1 MNQRQSSVPRIALAL
16 HQANL
21 LETRH
26 DTGHRGRP
34 NLLGARE
41 LTERKRT
48 AEDDNR
54 ESGKARRG
62 DPAGVILLAQLPQEM
77 NRRRME
83 LVGKGV
89 RLDNGGKALRSS

>member
-16 HQANL
+16 HQANP
-21 LETRH
+21 LETCH
-26 DTGHRGRP
+26 DTRHRRRP
-34 NLLGARE
+34 HLLGAGE
-41 LTERKRT
+41 LTERKRA

-62 DPAGVILLAQLPQEM
+62 DAAGVILLAQLPQEM